1 MVATSSYDTDVLAVC
16 RRRQNKSKSQARS
29 TDRSGNVFNA
39 RGADNGSKTEASE
52 RAELPEQLH
61 IDFLLRPQSKVDMN
75 AVQTKKVDSDSR
87 KARLTKR
94 MQEIAKPGK
103 KTKRA
108 TGVSIEGR

>member
-29 TDRSGNVFNA
+29 TDRGGNVFNA

>member
-1 MVATSSYDTDVLAVC
+1 M
-16 RRRQNKSKSQARS
+16 
-29 TDRSGNVFNA
+29 FNA
-39 RGADNGSKTEASE
+39 RSADNDVKPDVSE

-75 AVQTKKVDSDSR
+75 AVQSKKVDPDSR
-87 KARLTKR
+87 KARLAKR
-94 MQEIAKPGK
+94 MQEIARPGR